1 MTVLRCLP
9 LAIYYVQRYISIEEP
24 FQGPRRNDSLFEQSD
39 KNARKKCKKDT
50 DYIAYV
56 LL

>member
-9 LAIYYVQRYISIEEP
+9 LAIYYVQRDISIEEP
-24 FQGPRRNDSLFEQSD
+24 FQGPRRNGSLFEQTD
-39 KNARKKCKKDT
+39 KNARMICQKDT
-50 DYIAYV
+50 DNTAYV